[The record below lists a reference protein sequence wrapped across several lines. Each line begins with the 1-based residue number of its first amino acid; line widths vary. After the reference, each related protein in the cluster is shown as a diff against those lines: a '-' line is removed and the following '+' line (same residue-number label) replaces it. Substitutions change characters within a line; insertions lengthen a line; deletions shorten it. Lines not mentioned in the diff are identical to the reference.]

1 MGVSTNRTKEA
12 GNMNLIRWDPFD
24 DLASLRESM
33 DKLFEEF
40 TTRRPRSAA
49 PVVWPPAV
57 EVYET
62 DADIVVKAELPGI
75 DPKNVDIQV
84 ADDTLTIKAEAKVE
98 QESKNRNYYVRE
110 LRYGSFVRALT
121 LPSSPQGDMAKAS
134 YKNGILEI
142 RVPKSERAK
151 PKSVKIDVG

>member
-1 MGVSTNRTKEA
+1 M
-12 GNMNLIRWDPFD
+12 IRWDPFD

-40 TTRRPRSAA
+40 TTRRPHAA
-49 PVVWPPAV
+49 GPAVWPPAV

-62 DADIVVKAELPGI
+62 DADIIVKAELPGI

-84 ADDTLTIKAEAKVE
+84 ADDTLTIKAEAKAE

-121 LPSSPQGDMAKAS
+121 LPSSAQGDMAKAS

-151 PKSVKIDVG
+151 PKAVKVDVG